1 MFDYTRIGKTTMTQS
16 CETLDIEIN
25 IKQQQHDIALY
36 IHLIG
41 R

>member
-25 IKQQQHDIALY
+25 IKQQQHDNAVY
-36 IHLIG
+36 SYLIVQ
-41 R
+41 